1 LRFRFENVLLLRCL
15 RLRKENEEYRQEFL
29 LLNSK
34 EQNGQIEYLREMV
47 LTTEQK
53 LLEEQNQLKK
63 LKIKKQQRYQSLLN
77 QVRFYPFLINR
88 KTKQIFLRLNY

>member
-1 LRFRFENVLLLRCL
+1 M
-15 RLRKENEEYRQEFL
+15 RKENEEYRQEL
-29 LLNSK
+29 LLFNSK

-77 QVRFYPFLINR
+77 QVRFYSFLINR
-88 KTKQIFLRLNY
+88 KTKQTLLRLNY